1 MFFSLDMSDLSS
13 IYQVD
18 YSKQSIIQRETNFQG
33 RDYLIEEENS
43 TSVSAE

>member
-1 MFFSLDMSDLSS
+1 MVFSFDMSDLSS

-18 YSKQSIIQRETNFQG
+18 YSKQSIIERESNFQG
-33 RDYLIEEENS
+33 KDYLIEEENS